1 MYNKVVYDWDEAKRE
16 SNLKKHGLDFADAFL
31 VYEHPEKITIHS
43 DRKREARAQ
52 DLAIVEM
59 AEGML
64 SLAYALRDQ
73 NIRVI
78 SFRRA
83 SRRERRMYARIKN
96 EQSN

>member
-1 MYNKVVYDWDEAKRE
+1 MYDWDESKRE
-16 SNLKKHGLDFADAFL
+16 ANLKKHGLDFAEAFL
-31 VYEHPEKITIHS
+31 VYEHPEKITIRS
-43 DRKREARAQ
+43 DRKNEARAQ

-64 SLAYALRDQ
+64 SLAYTVRDQ
-73 NIRVI
+73 SIRVI

-83 SRRERRMYARIKN
+83 SRRERRMYARIKK